1 MGENI
6 DEIYAKIKIGKFI
19 INPNVEVS
27 PLAVDLLKKML
38 DYSPYTRL
46 SAYDCLKHPWFDK
59 DVLGEEKNGIFV
71 LMNESVKMIIRNE
84 YGHEDFISFEQ
95 LYDNLQNQNKGKIKN
110 KDVEDYFN
118 VDIKELDNGEV
129 LSYKAFL
136 KKVLSEEMILNQRNV
151 IKIFNIIDEDK
162 DGVLTTNDFKTF
174 FTMLLYTGEKLGYL
188 VISLESKSINKNS
201 FSKMIRDYDKYI
213 KTK

>member
-1 MGENI
+1 M
-6 DEIYAKIKIGKFI
+6 
-19 INPNVEVS
+19 
-27 PLAVDLLKKML
+27 
-38 DYSPYTRL
+38 
-46 SAYDCLKHPWFDK
+46 
-59 DVLGEEKNGIFV
+59 
-71 LMNESVKMIIRNE
+71 
-84 YGHEDFISFEQ
+84 
-95 LYDNLQNQNKGKIKN
+95 
-110 KDVEDYFN
+110 
-118 VDIKELDNGEV
+118 
-129 LSYKAFL
+129 

>member
-1 MGENI
+1 
-6 DEIYAKIKIGKFI
+6 
-19 INPNVEVS
+19 
-27 PLAVDLLKKML
+27 
-38 DYSPYTRL
+38 
-46 SAYDCLKHPWFDK
+46 
-59 DVLGEEKNGIFV
+59 
-71 LMNESVKMIIRNE
+71 MNESVKMIIRNE

-129 LSYKAFL
+129 LSYKTFL